1 VPVRALGLAARALRP
16 SGGNLAAVSGEDRRR
31 HQRQTRRGLDTT
43 PTDNIAA
50 IAMTN
55 ISRCT
60 RRGIAVRSRGSTM
73 TQLSAG
79 ERKLLGLGRYRFG
92 ELLSTSFFGPRYK
105 VTVDPASRLSD
116 PPAQHEGEPL
126 LPSIRPRPEVP
137 LSLRLVEADA
147 PNLIELLARSVQAV
161 RDLDHRAI
169 LRPLQIVRSS
179 TRLGVVT
186 AYIEGMTLAQLLEDV
201 SMRQASIPPAIVLRI
216 ACDVLEGLEAMR
228 AHATGS
234 RRQDWLFGGLTP
246 DSIHIGADGQTRLL
260 DPGLA
265 GAAARQPCWSHE
277 AAALAYTA
285 PEQTGPDATFDAG
298 SDSFSLG
305 VILWE
310 MLTGRPL
317 FGAPTAAQTLENVH
331 RAPIPRVQR
340 HQFVR
345 GEPIAFMLA
354 QAVAQALRRKPA
366 QRFTNYDAFMTALT
380 QSGEVA
386 TPSVVSDLVKQALT
400 HESVEELQARIAR
413 SRSDTAPPPAQPR
426 RFNVHDLSLPATAKV
441 TPLPAAST
449 APSIKIVSSKAPALA
464 PDEPIPGVPS
474 WRRRASRIPSR
485 ISQKLSAFPVGDLLR
500 RSAESPAA
508 LWPMAVA
515 AAAVLGIGIWSLQP
529 SGQRSAASGN
539 AAAPERSAPTHTS
552 VRPDPR
558 TQPDSV
564 ATSASAEPRPRAAP
578 QPTATAERAPQPTT
592 TAERVEPKAAATP
605 EPARPQPPAPA
616 TMPAANARPHAAD
629 ADSLADAAHPH
640 LPDARAHTANEL
652 RSPPPSAAEYRSF
665 RTPEARAAAGRGAKP
680 AAQTSKRKR
689 SQPAPEHPA
698 VAAPARAAP
707 EPAPRA
713 NPPPTKA
720 QRQFIPDDI

>member
-1 VPVRALGLAARALRP
+1 
-16 SGGNLAAVSGEDRRR
+16 
-31 HQRQTRRGLDTT
+31 
-43 PTDNIAA
+43 
-50 IAMTN
+50 
-55 ISRCT
+55 
-60 RRGIAVRSRGSTM
+60 M

-116 PPAQHEGEPL
+116 PPSQLEGEPL

-147 PNLIELLARSVQAV
+147 PSLIELLARSVQAV

-265 GAAARQPCWSHE
+265 GATARQSCWSHE

-413 SRSDTAPPPAQPR
+413 SRSDVAPAPEQPR
-426 RFNVHDLSLPATAKV
+426 RFNLHDLSLPATAKV

-449 APSIKIVSSKAPALA
+449 VPSIRIVSSNAPPLA

-500 RSAESPAA
+500 RTSESPSA

-529 SGQRSAASGN
+529 GAPDGQRSAASGH
-539 AAAPERSAPTHTS
+539 AAPPQRSPTTHTS
-552 VRPDPR
+552 VR
-558 TQPDSV
+558 TAQPE
-564 ATSASAEPRPRAAP
+564 TASAEARLHSAP
-578 QPTATAERAPQPTT
+578 QPTAAVTPEPVHVRPGSQP
-592 TAERVEPKAAATP
+592 AAAATP
-605 EPARPQPPAPA
+605 EPAHPQPPSTAA
-616 TMPAANARPHAAD
+616 AAMPAADARPHPSAPTANESFAAETT
-629 ADSLADAAHPH
+629 HQH
-640 LPDARAHTANEL
+640 LPDASAHTPEL
-652 RSPPPSAAEYRSF
+652 HPPSPAAAEHHSA
-665 RTPEARAAAGRGAKP
+665 TPPDDAADPTHATKAP
-680 AAQTSKRKR
+680 PQASKRKR
-689 SQPAPEHPA
+689 QAAAEHQSL
-698 VAAPARAAP
+698 AAPARPAP
-707 EPAPRA
+707 EPTPRA
-713 NPPPTKA
+713 NPPPAKA

>member
-1 VPVRALGLAARALRP
+1 
-16 SGGNLAAVSGEDRRR
+16 
-31 HQRQTRRGLDTT
+31 
-43 PTDNIAA
+43 
-50 IAMTN
+50 
-55 ISRCT
+55 
-60 RRGIAVRSRGSTM
+60 M

-116 PPAQHEGEPL
+116 PPAQLEGEPL

-147 PNLIELLARSVQAV
+147 PSLIELLARSVQAV

-265 GAAARQPCWSHE
+265 GAAARQSCWSHE

-285 PEQTGPDATFDAG
+285 PEQTGPDATFDAS

-331 RAPIPRVQR
+331 RATIPRVQR

-413 SRSDTAPPPAQPR
+413 SRSDVAPAPEQPR
-426 RFNVHDLSLPATAKV
+426 RFNLHDLSQPATAKV

-449 APSIKIVSSKAPALA
+449 APSIKIMTSNAPALS
-464 PDEPIPGVPS
+464 PDEPIPGIPS
-474 WRRRASRIPSR
+474 WRRQASRIPSR

-500 RSAESPAA
+500 RGSESPAA

-529 SGQRSAASGN
+529 GSPREPRSAASSN
-539 AAAPERSAPTHTS
+539 TQAPERSVTTHTS
-552 VRPDPR
+552 VRHEAR
-558 TQPDSV
+558 TQSDNVGTTASTQPKPQPTAAV
-564 ATSASAEPRPRAAP
+564 APEPAHPYAP
-578 QPTATAERAPQPTT
+578 QPT
-592 TAERVEPKAAATP
+592 AAATP
-605 EPARPQPPAPA
+605 EPAHPESHTTP
-616 TMPAANARPHAAD
+616 TMPAASAQPHP
-629 ADSLADAAHPH
+629 ADSLTAEAAPRH
-640 LPDARAHTANEL
+640 LPDAPARSAAEL
-652 RSPPPSAAEYRSF
+652 HHPPPSAAEYRSA
-665 RTPEARAAAGRGAKP
+665 TAPDANAEAAHVAKAAP
-680 AAQTSKRKR
+680 QTKHKR
-689 SQPAPEHPA
+689 SQPAPEHP
-698 VAAPARAAP
+698 VPAAPARTSP
-707 EPAPRA
+707 EPAPHA
-713 NPPPTKA
+713 SPPPAKA